1 MSHEQLSISLLMTK
15 HSQMKTIF
23 VIEKFGWLNW
33 LHKAT
38 NYKNLWMKMEDL
50 DRSFIERILK
60 HKCHIL
66 VRRVDAK
73 EGHSAAVVVLKNEGK
88 G

>member
-1 MSHEQLSISLLMTK
+1 
-15 HSQMKTIF
+15 
-23 VIEKFGWLNW
+23 
-33 LHKAT
+33 
-38 NYKNLWMKMEDL
+38 MEDL

-60 HKCHIL
+60 HKCNIL